1 MKLQSFL
8 KLILVVSMSNLSS
21 CSDYTSDQMAALPPA
36 VPSKPGFG
44 FQDVKNPL
52 PANLQNPNEGEFS
65 EEKMLVNIGI
75 NIIAKNVREFNLQAA
90 LLKSRLSDYCDELEN
105 GVVNAASETAVKN
118 QWTQAMLA
126 YHLVDAAP
134 IGPLTDNGR
143 YYADNIYSWPF
154 INTCSIDNDVAT
166 LALTKQQP
174 LLTINNRKGLGA
186 LEYLLFT
193 PPQSEKCNLKIPLN
207 KNVVEW
213 LKRTPQQ
220 RTKDR
225 CDRALALADDVY
237 QKSQE
242 LWAAWDPE
250 NANFTRT
257 LVENS
262 PGARYPSAKAAVN
275 ALTDSLFSIEKIKDS
290 KLGVPLGKNKKECIA
305 AEQKCPDAVEHI
317 WSGLAFP
324 AISTQLAGFRAILYG
339 STNKSKKAFGFDD
352 YLATKGH
359 PEVVAKMDSILL
371 SNIDEVQKVSQQGN
385 LWEQILKMD
394 VGACAATTIDNPVE
408 PLCHLYANIRSVA
421 NTFKIDVLTILSL
434 DAPLTHQGDND

>member
-1 MKLQSFL
+1 MKLQSFF
-8 KLILVVSMSNLSS
+8 KLILIVSMINLSS

-36 VPSKPGFG
+36 APNKPGLG
-44 FQDVKNPL
+44 FQDVKNPF

-65 EEKMLVNIGI
+65 EEKMLVNIGV

-90 LLKSRLSDYCDELEN
+90 LLKNRLADYCDELES
-105 GVVNAASETAVKN
+105 GVINTASETAVKN
-118 QWTQAMLA
+118 QWTQTMLA

-134 IGPLTDNGR
+134 VGPLTDNGR

-154 INTCSIDNDVAT
+154 INTCSIDNDVAS
-166 LALTKQQP
+166 LALTQQQP
-174 LLTINNRKGLGA
+174 STLINNRKGLGA

-225 CDRALALADDVY
+225 CDRAVALAEDVF

-250 NANFTRT
+250 NANFTKT
-257 LVENS
+257 LIDNT
-262 PGARYPSAKAAVN
+262 RYPSVKVAINAV
-275 ALTDSLFSIEKIKDS
+275 TDSLFSIEKIKDA

-305 AEQKCPDAVEHI
+305 AEQKCPEAVEHM

-339 STNKSKKAFGFDD
+339 STSKSKKAFGFDD
-352 YLATKGH
+352 YLAAKGH
-359 PEVVAKMDSILL
+359 PDVVAKMDSILL
-371 SNIDEVQKVSQQGN
+371 SNIEEVQKFSQKGS
-385 LWEQILKMD
+385 LSDQILKMD
-394 VGACAATTIDNPVE
+394 VSACAATTLDNPVE

-421 NTFKIDVLTILSL
+421 NTLKIDVLTILSL
-434 DAPLTHQGDND
+434 DAPPTYQGDND